1 MNFTTEDILKAMRE
15 GATDADLATEFAKS
29 LNEATKLHEEENAK
43 AKAAEAD
50 RMAKE
55 VLYEDCAN
63 AFTAV
68 LKAEGIDEPV
78 NAEDVHDIIDSIK
91 NAGTFLEKLMSGL
104 GDVFSTLDK
113 EVKPTKSAND
123 DDIIKTFLASL

>member
-15 GATDADLATEFAKS
+15 GATDTDIANQFAVA
-29 LNEATKLHEEENAK
+29 LNEASKLHNEETAK

-55 VLYEDCAN
+55 ALYEKCAD